1 MCGASSIGFPATKPL
16 PLNVSSKSQSKKT
29 ILVLLSLFANNCKLV
44 AAVVLM
50 GDPST
55 TKGQEFHVGTSQ
67 GDGVR
72 QQIPFNRDYNR

>member
-1 MCGASSIGFPATKPL
+1 
-16 PLNVSSKSQSKKT
+16 
-29 ILVLLSLFANNCKLV
+29 
-44 AAVVLM
+44 M

-72 QQIPFNRDYNR
+72 QYMPLNYEYNR